1 MHDLTRTSISSYE
14 SSPNHFR
21 TDNTMEAQT
30 TSPTPNLRSRI
41 ITLGLHIAIL
51 LLDIATLTTIAVS
64 LNLYSKWIP
73 STSYPTTAL
82 HPITNTDKTDWIVL
96 AAIVISLVW
105 TIFITIR
112 LAFTPKAP
120 HPTFTT
126 AFELVCLVWLIACI
140 IPAFVLRESSLGN
153 LAAISNTCDE
163 AGVALTLIGGA
174 EVKWVCMP
182 HLDTLK
188 KVQIAAYSLACVVA

>member
-1 MHDLTRTSISSYE
+1 MHNQTRTSISTDKT
-14 SSPNHFR
+14 SPNRFR
-21 TDNTMEAQT
+21 TDNKMEAQT
-30 TSPTPNLRSRI
+30 ITPAPRNRI
-41 ITLGLHIAIL
+41 ITLTLRIAIL
-51 LLDIATLTTIAVS
+51 ILDIATLTTLAVS

-96 AAIVISLVW
+96 AAIVISLIW

-112 LAFTPKAP
+112 LAFTRKAL
-120 HPTFTT
+120 HPGIS
-126 AFELVCLVWLIACI
+126 AGFELVCLIWLIACI

-163 AGVALTLIGGA
+163 EAKVAMTLIGGA

-188 KVQIAAYSLACVVA
+188 KVQVAAYSLACIVA

>member
-1 MHDLTRTSISSYE
+1 
-14 SSPNHFR
+14 
-21 TDNTMEAQT
+21 MEAQT
-30 TSPTPNLRSRI
+30 TTPTPGLRNRI
-41 ITLGLHIAIL
+41 ITLTLRIAVL
-51 LLDIATLTTIAVS
+51 TLDIATLTTLAVS
-64 LNLYSKWIP
+64 LSLYSKWIP

-105 TIFITIR
+105 TTFITIC
-112 LAFTPKAP
+112 LAFTHKAP
-120 HPTFTT
+120 PPVLTSI
-126 AFELVCLVWLIACI
+126 FELVCLVWLVACI

-163 AGVALTLIGGA
+163 GNKVAMTLTGGA

-188 KVQIAAYSLACVVA
+188 NVQMAAYSVACVVA